1 VTPFGARPGQF
12 VAGVHAVM
20 TSRALAVRMIPANV
34 RARVRADIGAVA
46 FTALVIGALCAV
58 GAMTGGLPVQ
68 SNAAGTASA
77 DRSLATFSEI
87 LLRNTA
93 AATGLVTGVVTGGVT
108 ALGMAVVVSLY
119 FGIVVRA
126 GYDVMGTGE
135 TWAVLLP
142 FAPFELLGIAAA
154 TVAGVLPVTR
164 AARAAARVG
173 CRPSPIALAYLQGVR
188 DAWWWVALAG
198 ALLVLA
204 AALETVVGVPR
215 PSIR

>member
-1 VTPFGARPGQF
+1 MLPA
-12 VAGVHAVM
+12 HA
-20 TSRALAVRMIPANV
+20 
-34 RARVRADIGAVA
+34 RARVRADAGAVA
-46 FTALVIGALCAV
+46 VTALVIGVLCLV
-58 GAMTGGLPVQ
+58 GALTGGLPAQ

-77 DRSLATFSEI
+77 DRSLATFAEI

-93 AATGLVTGVVTGGVT
+93 AAAGLVTGVLTAGVT
-108 ALGMAVVVSLY
+108 TLGMAIVVSLY

-135 TWAVLLP
+135 AWAIMVP
-142 FAPFELLGIAAA
+142 FAPVELLGIAVA

-164 AARAAARVG
+164 AARAAAHAG
-173 CRPSPIALAYLQGVR
+173 FRPSAIAIAYLQGVR

-215 PSIR
+215 PSIG

>member
-1 VTPFGARPGQF
+1 MLSA
-12 VAGVHAVM
+12 HA
-20 TSRALAVRMIPANV
+20 
-34 RARVRADIGAVA
+34 RARVRADAGAVA
-46 FTALVIGALCAV
+46 VTALVIGVLCLV
-58 GAMTGGLPVQ
+58 GALTGGLPAQ

-77 DRSLATFSEI
+77 DRSLATFAEI

-93 AATGLVTGVVTGGVT
+93 AAAGLVTGVLTAGVT
-108 ALGMAVVVSLY
+108 TLGMAIVVSLY

-135 TWAVLLP
+135 AWAIMVP
-142 FAPFELLGIAAA
+142 FAPVELLGIAVA

-164 AARAAARVG
+164 AARAAAHAG
-173 CRPSPIALAYLQGVR
+173 FRPSAIAIAYLQGVR

-215 PSIR
+215 PSIG